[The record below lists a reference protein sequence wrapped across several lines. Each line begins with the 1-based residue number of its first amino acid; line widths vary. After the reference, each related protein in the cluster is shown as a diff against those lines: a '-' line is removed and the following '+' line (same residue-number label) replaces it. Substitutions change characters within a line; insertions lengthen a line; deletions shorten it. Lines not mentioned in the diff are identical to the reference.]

1 MRVTCLLVAGLFFGF
16 AAPAAAQVT
25 DPADAPPPA
34 VTPSEDIEP
43 RVIGTT
49 GTMSVGLAGY
59 ADRVTSEDDNLPLN
73 VTLQVDVARFL
84 TRRIAVRGGV
94 VGTGALGGAEDDQ
107 RTGVGVPA
115 LNAFGAAQY
124 YFTPQSMASFYGGVG
139 YLSQITQRDGADR
152 GFVLGLAGLEASV
165 SSRAGVYVEGGYGFG
180 LTRTDDDNNRRR
192 MTLRL
197 GFRLKL

>member
-1 MRVTCLLVAGLFFGF
+1 MRVTCLLVLGLFFGSI
-16 AAPAAAQVT
+16 APVDAQVT
-25 DPADAPPPA
+25 DPADAPAPA

-49 GTMSVGLAGY
+49 GTTSLGLAGY

-73 VTLQVDVARFL
+73 ITLQVDVARFL

-107 RTGVGVPA
+107 RTGVGVRA
-115 LNAFGAAQY
+115 LNAFASAQY

-139 YLSQITQRDGADR
+139 YLAQITQRDGPDR
-152 GFVLGLAGLEASV
+152 GFVLGLAGVEAAV
-165 SSRAGVYVEGGYGFG
+165 SSRAGIYLEGGYGFG
-180 LTRTDDDNNRRR
+180 LTRTSDDNNRRR
-192 MTLRL
+192 LVARV

>member
-1 MRVTCLLVAGLFFGF
+1 MRVTCLLLVGLFFGSIS
-16 AAPAAAQVT
+16 PVAAQVT

-43 RVIGTT
+43 RVVGTP
-49 GTMSVGLAGY
+49 GSMSLGLAGY

-94 VGTGALGGAEDDQ
+94 MGTGALGGAEDDQ

-115 LNAFGAAQY
+115 LNAFGSAQY
-124 YFTPQSMASFYGGVG
+124 YFTPQSMASFYAGVG
-139 YLSQITQRDGADR
+139 YLAQITQRDGADR
-152 GFVLGLAGLEASV
+152 GFLLGLGGVEAAV
-165 SSRAGVYVEGGYGFG
+165 SSRAGLYLEGGYGFG
-180 LTRTDDDNNRRR
+180 LTRTSDDNNRRR
-192 MTLRL
+192 VTMRI

>member
-1 MRVTCLLVAGLFFGF
+1 MRVTCLIVSGLFLAA
-16 AAPAAAQVT
+16 AAPVSGQVT

-49 GTMSVGLAGY
+49 GTTSIGLAGY

-94 VGTGALGGAEDDQ
+94 VGTGALGGEADDQ
-107 RTGVGVPA
+107 RSGVGVPA

-124 YFTPQSMASFYGGVG
+124 YFTPQSMASVYAGVG
-139 YLSQITQRDGADR
+139 YLAQVTQRDGPDR
-152 GFVLGLAGLEASV
+152 GFVLGLGGIEASL
-165 SSRAGVYVEGGYGFG
+165 SSRAGVFLEGGYGFG
-180 LTRTDDDNNRRR
+180 LTRTDDGHNRRR
-192 MTLRL
+192 VLMRIGL
-197 GFRLKL
+197 RLKL